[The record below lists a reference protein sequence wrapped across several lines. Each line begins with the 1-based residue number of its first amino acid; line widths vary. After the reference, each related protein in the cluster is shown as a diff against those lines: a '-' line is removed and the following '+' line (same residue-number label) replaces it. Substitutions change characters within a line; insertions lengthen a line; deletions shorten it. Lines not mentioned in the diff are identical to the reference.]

1 MSMDNGVYI
10 ALIGAASPIMFALV
24 GFWLKRAGDARSR
37 DILAL
42 GEASK
47 IIAERAA
54 ETAALNL
61 QKSVAIE
68 AKVDGRLTKA
78 VDDLAA
84 SRVEVKDLHT
94 AFSVFQAR
102 VDSFLQTG
110 VGRGE
115 LREAAGAPMPEV
127 ATPITGNPA
136 ESK

>member
-1 MSMDNGVYI
+1 MNADVYI
-10 ALIGAASPIMFALV
+10 ALIAAISPMAVAWV
-24 GFWLKRAGDARSR
+24 GFWIKRSGDARTAS
-37 DILAL
+37 ILVIA
-42 GEASK
+42 EANK
-47 IIAERAA
+47 IIAENAA
-54 ETAALNL
+54 EVALLNL
-61 QKSVAIE
+61 QKSKDIE
-68 AKVDGRLTKA
+68 SKVDGRLTKA

-115 LREAAGAPMPEV
+115 LREAAGAPMPAV

-136 ESK
+136 EQK